1 MDFERQN
8 LKDLFLEALQ
18 EHHEDVINS
27 HTAHHEW
34 IQERIEAEK
43 AKKEMLNKITEAAIQ
58 WSVAG
63 LLGAAWYWMQTHY
76 KP

>member
-34 IQERIEAEK
+34 IQER
-43 AKKEMLNKITEAAIQ
+43 KIGRAH
-58 WSVAG
+58 V
-63 LLGAAWYWMQTHY
+63 
-76 KP
+76 